1 MGSDPARQRT
11 RTFSLRLL
19 AWSFIATHVPLAT
32 VALYAILEP
41 DVDRGLVLVLLLV
54 ATLVGT
60 GLLLV
65 VLDRE
70 LQPIEVATRRLQRF
84 LAAGD
89 LQTGGPYPSGELGS
103 FLRDVDA
110 TCARLDDSRRAL
122 EVLVNEDVVSG
133 ALSRRA
139 GLAVLEAA
147 LDAPPGVPRAP
158 VVVALV
164 DVDGFKAVNDELGH
178 AAGDRVLR
186 SIATVLRGAP
196 GVHALSRW
204 GGDEFLVVLDALDAD
219 RHLEQARTTAAERV
233 RRELGRPV
241 TLSAGLVAAEPGDA
255 VDAIV
260 GRADVALYAAKAA
273 GRNRVVAAPS

>member
-19 AWSFIATHVPLAT
+19 AWSFLATHVPLAT
-32 VALYAILEP
+32 IAVYAIVAP
-41 DVDRGLVLVLLLV
+41 DVDRALVLVLLLV
-54 ATLVGT
+54 ATLIGT
-60 GLLLV
+60 ALLLV

-84 LAAGD
+84 LADGD
-89 LQTGGPYPSGELGS
+89 LQTGGPYPRGELGS

-110 TCARLDDSRRAL
+110 TCARLDDSRRSL

-139 GLAVLEAA
+139 GVAVLEAA
-147 LDAPPGVPRAP
+147 LAGAPGGADEP
-158 VVVALV
+158 VGVALV

-178 AAGDRVLR
+178 AAGDLVLR
-186 SIATVLRGAP
+186 SIASAVREAP
-196 GVHALSRW
+196 GVRALSRW
-204 GGDEFLVVLDALDAD
+204 GGDEFLVVLDAAGAD
-219 RHLEQARTTAAERV
+219 RGLEHARAAAAERV
-233 RRELGRPV
+233 RTELARSV
-241 TLSAGLVAAEPGDA
+241 TLSAGLVVAEPGEALDA
-255 VDAIV
+255 VV
-260 GRADVALYAAKAA
+260 GRADVALYEAKAA